1 MNLFA
6 PDNMGERPSLEKIKR
21 NGWRQLGILV
31 VPISDSRLTWGE
43 KELLRQIGEKLYG
56 TSNDES
62 DKWND

>member
-1 MNLFA
+1 MSLFP
-6 PDNMGERPSLEKIKR
+6 PDTMGKRPSLEKIKR

-31 VPISDSRLTWGE
+31 VAISDSRLSWPE

-62 DKWND
+62 ETAHD